1 MVEVVDVVDGE
12 GVGHPHQV
20 QQLSDGEEPILRNIK
35 LADNNLTSILSIIV
49 DFKPPALDGQRI
61 DSS

>member
-35 LADNNLTSILSIIV
+35 LADNNLTSILSTIV
-49 DFKPPALDGQRI
+49 NFKPPALGGQRI